1 MKTERVHRETNDS
14 TCSMRSTIMI
24 YLDHLLLKMLVQL
37 KLLQID
43 LSLSQKR
50 QTIKAEVGRR
60 LVFAK
65 QDGTIPR
72 LRNTISIS
80 ISLTLY

>member
-1 MKTERVHRETNDS
+1 
-14 TCSMRSTIMI
+14 MI

-37 KLLQID
+37 KMLQID
-43 LSLSQKR
+43 LSLSQKI

-65 QDGTIPR
+65 QVGTIPR
-72 LRNTISIS
+72 LKNTISIS